1 MAPEGDNQ
9 SPLEDSHFIKN
20 NTNDADLEAENANMN
35 GTLRTLPAL
44 MAILLST
51 TCLAAGPEA
60 RPAPGDPHAG
70 ISCALCHGQRA
81 VRAVTASLAG
91 EPDPRSRACREC
103 HREVRRSSGGA
114 TAGRA
119 LGFHGDPQ
127 ADCAG
132 CHSFHETGR
141 LKTAVGDL
149 RTGHEG
155 LDAAT
160 TGHCRAC
167 HGPESRLA
175 NLSPA
180 HREAA
185 ALYHRDAAQL
195 AGASPSQ
202 GCLNCHA
209 EGSTSSWAREISSQ
223 GVAFNLHATHPLGIE
238 VVPGSGM
245 DERRLRANLDPK
257 LPLFDGRLE
266 CQTCHDLTAPTTD
279 LLVAF
284 EEPSDLCLGCH
295 KLSNPKSSTERR
307 ELLATM
313 VALEKP

>member
-1 MAPEGDNQ
+1 
-9 SPLEDSHFIKN
+9 
-20 NTNDADLEAENANMN
+20 MN
-35 GTLRTLPAL
+35 RTLRTLPAL
-44 MAILLST
+44 VAILLAT
-51 TCLAAGPEA
+51 ADADAGPSA
-60 RPAPGDPHAG
+60 RPAAETSPGDPHAG
-70 ISCALCHGQRA
+70 ISCALCHGARV
-81 VRAVTASLAG
+81 VRAAAATVG
-91 EPDPRSRACREC
+91 DGPDPRSRACRDC
-103 HREVRRSSGGA
+103 HREVGRSRAASAQAGA
-114 TAGRA
+114 S
-119 LGFHGDPQ
+119 LGFHGDPK

-132 CHSFHETGR
+132 CHSFHEPGR

-149 RTGHEG
+149 RTGSAGLEG
-155 LDAAT
+155 AAA
-160 TGHCRAC
+160 GHCRAC
-167 HGPESRLA
+167 HAPGATLA

-185 ALYHRDAAQL
+185 ALYHRDAALL

-209 EGSTSSWAREISSQ
+209 EGSASTWMREISASSL
-223 GVAFNLHATHPLGIE
+223 AFNQHATHPLGVD
-238 VVPGSGM
+238 VVPGSGL
-245 DERRLRANLDPK
+245 DERRLRAIIDPK

-266 CQTCHDLTAPTTD
+266 CQTCHDLTARTTD

-295 KLSNPKSSTERR
+295 KLSNPKSTTERR

>member
-1 MAPEGDNQ
+1 
-9 SPLEDSHFIKN
+9 
-20 NTNDADLEAENANMN
+20 MN

-44 MAILLST
+44 VAILLAT
-51 TCLAAGPEA
+51 AAATAGPSA
-60 RPAPGDPHAG
+60 RPAPGDPHAT
-70 ISCALCHGQRA
+70 ISCSLCHGARI
-81 VRAVTASLAG
+81 VRAAATSAVEGLDS
-91 EPDPRSRACREC
+91 RSRACREC
-103 HREVRRSSGGA
+103 HRDQ
-114 TAGRA
+114 GRA
-119 LGFHGDPQ
+119 RPAAANAGARLGFHGDPK

-132 CHSFHETGR
+132 CHSFHEPGR

-149 RTGHEG
+149 RTGNAG
-155 LDAAT
+155 LDGAT
-160 TGHCRAC
+160 AGHCRAC
-167 HGPESRLA
+167 HAPGAVLA

-185 ALYHRDAAQL
+185 ALYHRDAAL
-195 AGASPSQ
+195 LSGATPSQ

-209 EGSTSSWAREISSQ
+209 EGSASTWMREITASQ
-223 GVAFNLHATHPLGIE
+223 LTFNLHATHPLGVD

-245 DERRLRANLDPK
+245 DERRLRAIIDPK

-266 CQTCHDLTAPTTD
+266 CQTCHDLTAGTAD

-313 VALEKP
+313 IALEKP